1 MEEIEVLEIDEK
13 PRKRKLKKSVKFV
26 LVFLFLFIIASPI
39 LTYKYLLTSVSDDS
53 QSISF
58 EVKNGIGVYDV
69 GYELKSK
76 GLIRNYYAY
85 KIYVKLNNI
94 NEFKAGTYTFK
105 KNYDTKEIVDV
116 LSSGNYTK
124 DGIKIT
130 FNEGKNIR
138 DIARIIEKNSSIKQE
153 DFYSTINDEIYIDSL
168 IDKYWFLTDEIKNK
182 DIYYSLE
189 GYLFAD
195 TYIFSSNVDSR
206 EIIETMLNQSDKVFS
221 KYKEYFEGS
230 KYSVHEIITL
240 ASIIESEGIYEDDRK
255 NIAGVFYNRLNSN
268 MSLGS
273 DITTYY
279 AFKVD
284 LGERDLKKTEIE
296 TYNPYNTRG
305 PRMEGKLPIGA
316 VSNFSESSLLAALN
330 PTLND
335 YYYFVADKK
344 GKTHFTK
351 TYAEHEKII
360 KKLKQEG
367 NWIEW

>member
-13 PRKRKLKKSVKFV
+13 PRKRKLKKSIKFV

-138 DIARIIEKNSSIKQE
+138 DIARIVEKNSSIKQE

-182 DIYYSLE
+182 DI
-189 GYLFAD
+189 
-195 TYIFSSNVDSR
+195 
-206 EIIETMLNQSDKVFS
+206 
-221 KYKEYFEGS
+221 
-230 KYSVHEIITL
+230 
-240 ASIIESEGIYEDDRK
+240 
-255 NIAGVFYNRLNSN
+255 
-268 MSLGS
+268 
-273 DITTYY
+273 
-279 AFKVD
+279 
-284 LGERDLKKTEIE
+284 
-296 TYNPYNTRG
+296 
-305 PRMEGKLPIGA
+305 
-316 VSNFSESSLLAALN
+316 
-330 PTLND
+330 
-335 YYYFVADKK
+335 
-344 GKTHFTK
+344 
-351 TYAEHEKII
+351 
-360 KKLKQEG
+360 
-367 NWIEW
+367 